1 MDEKE
6 ARCDT
11 LIEETAAALN
21 DDVVALM
28 LVSVQKDNN
37 LGLSANLALKRS
49 VHRFKGSVAGNFIR
63 LCRVYS
69 RGGFNKLDTITI
81 VRGCVFPF
89 PYLWA
94 SVHLAFIVAH
104 AMIVNVA
111 PCPIH
116 RWCVLALCF
125 VERLT

>member
-49 VHRFKGSVAGNFIR
+49 VQQFKGTVGGNLIR

-69 RGGFNKLDTITI
+69 RGGFNKLNAITI
-81 VRGCVFPF
+81 VGGCVFPF

-94 SVHLAFIVAH
+94 SVQLAYIVAH
-104 AMIVNVA
+104 ALMVALAPSIVGA
-111 PCPIH
+111 CQCH
-116 RWCVLALCF
+116 ALQ
-125 VERLT
+125 RD